1 MRKTYLNS
9 VLLSCSFAADNDHD
23 QFPGKPVLRTVYIS
37 HPECLA
43 HDTGEAHPENARR
56 ITAIEDRLLA
66 SGLFDVLRRRE
77 APEVSWRQLLRVHSP
92 EHLEAIAA
100 ALPERGYAKLDP
112 DTVICP
118 DSLQA
123 ALRAA
128 GAAVLAVD
136 EVVGGAAD
144 AAFCCVRPPGHH
156 AERDRAMGFCLF
168 NNIAVGVAHALAE
181 YGLRRVAVVDFDVHQ
196 GNGTEQIFAADD
208 RVLYCSAFQHPFY
221 PFTPLLE
228 NTPNRVNVPLEA
240 TATGR
245 EFRAAVD
252 AYWRPAL
259 LRFRPQVIFVSAGF
273 DAHID
278 DDMSQLSL
286 IDEDYLW
293 LARQLVDLA
302 ATSGAFRL
310 VSVLEGGY
318 ELNSLARCVE
328 QYLRVLMDL
337 D

>member
-1 MRKTYLNS
+1 
-9 VLLSCSFAADNDHD
+9 
-23 QFPGKPVLRTVYIS
+23 LRTVYIS

-43 HDTGEAHPENARR
+43 HDPGEAHPESARR

-77 APEVSWRQLLRVHSP
+77 APEVSWQQLLRVHSP
-92 EHLEAIAA
+92 QHLETIAA
-100 ALPERGYAKLDP
+100 ALPEHGYARLDP

-128 GAAVLAVD
+128 GAVVLAVD

-156 AERDRAMGFCLF
+156 AERERAMGFCLF
-168 NNIAVGVAHALAE
+168 NNIAVGVAHALE
-181 YGLRRVAVVDFDVHQ
+181 KHGLRRVAVLDFDVHQ
-196 GNGTEQIFAADD
+196 GNGTEEIFAVDD
-208 RVLYCSAFQHPFY
+208 RVLFCSVFQHPFY
-221 PFTPLLE
+221 PFTPFLV
-228 NTPNRVNVPLEA
+228 NAPNRVNVPLEA
-240 TATGR
+240 TAAGE
-245 EFRAAVD
+245 EFRSAVNEH
-252 AYWRPAL
+252 WRPAL

-273 DAHID
+273 DAHMD
-278 DDMSQLSL
+278 DDMSQISL
-286 IDEDYLW
+286 TDADYRW
-293 LARQLVDLA
+293 VTQQLVDLVA
-302 ATSGAFRL
+302 ATGAFRL

-318 ELNSLARCVE
+318 ELESLARCVALH
-328 QYLRVLMDL
+328 LRVLMDL